1 MFTNIINK
9 LALIS
14 EILQVIHTSKLY
26 ASSNDINEINLIKK
40 KKINQQWNRY
50 FIATRNVKKIFIMS
64 YSTIYNFLPTISLI
78 HLVHCKKN
86 NLKKLYTFVSYHSIM
101 SDLSVLRAKA
111 SCIILRRLT
120 GCLHTKAPTISH
132 YTCRSVSTTSVVFG
146 TIFSRESAGC
156 YETAIRPLYRRNH
169 RTYTR
174 VYYQVEN

>member
-1 MFTNIINK
+1 
-9 LALIS
+9 
-14 EILQVIHTSKLY
+14 
-26 ASSNDINEINLIKK
+26 
-40 KKINQQWNRY
+40 
-50 FIATRNVKKIFIMS
+50 MS

-78 HLVHCKKN
+78 HLVHSKKN

-111 SCIILRRLT
+111 SCTILRRLT

-174 VYYQVEN
+174 VYYQVENQYRTMVASPLRNCRAAWLFEGEGLSLLSFAAFRSSSRRDIVIIGVYIVAHESIRTLWKFYQ